1 MAFEHIDTDDC
12 GSNII
17 IKNKRSKY
25 GRKVYIELR
34 SHFQNDSYKQN
45 VATAVNKSIGYAR
58 YHGEEIM
65 FTLET
70 YYTIMSNNFNL
81 LE

>member
-34 SHFQNDSYKQN
+34 SHFHNDYYKKLL
-45 VATAVNKSIGYAR
+45 ATTANKSIGYAM
-58 YHGEEIM
+58 YHG
-65 FTLET
+65 
-70 YYTIMSNNFNL
+70 
-81 LE
+81 